1 VPKPFGKVARSL
13 PKLALAMY
21 SLPNEACPGI
31 LVVTVTTR
39 ATGRK
44 NGGRRKT
51 DEMQMRQVLR
61 RLGWRVWSDW
71 PQEVYQRQSYQQRLS
86 KVQEHFA
93 QSLDSAPR
101 GPVRVLSLCAG
112 DGRDVIG
119 VLRSHPRRTGVT
131 AWLVESNR
139 QSVAIGV
146 RHAASAGLEKTVNF
160 LCGDA
165 TLYVTYKDL
174 APADIVL
181 VCGVWG
187 HVAANQR
194 AQLVAGIASLCKPDA
209 AVIWTRGLV
218 PNMSRLQEIQ
228 SHFAGLAWN
237 NVRVSSTPDQR
248 WAVATYRYSGPPHQ
262 LSKSGR
268 LFRFRRRAG

>member
-1 VPKPFGKVARSL
+1 MKPAVVAVVEHLQGCGLIKRSD
-13 PKLALAMY
+13 KKG
-21 SLPNEACPGI
+21 N
-31 LVVTVTTR
+31 
-39 ATGRK
+39 
-44 NGGRRKT
+44 
-51 DEMQMRQVLR
+51 EMQMRELLR

-71 PQEVYQRQSYQQRLS
+71 PQEVYQQQSYQQRLS

-93 QSLDSAPR
+93 ECLDNVPR

-119 VLRSHPRRTGVT
+119 VLNSHPRRTDVS
-131 AWLVESNR
+131 AWLIESNR
-139 QSVAIGV
+139 QCVAICV
-146 RHAASAGLEKTVNF
+146 RQAASVGLQKTVNF
-160 LCGDA
+160 VCGDA
-165 TLYVTYKDL
+165 TLCVTYKNI
-174 APADIVL
+174 ATADIVL
-181 VCGVWG
+181 ICGVWG

-218 PNMSRLQEIQ
+218 PNMSRMQEIQ

-237 NVRVSSTPDQR
+237 KVRVSSTPDQR
-248 WAVATYRYSGPPHQ
+248 WAVATYRYSGPRHQ

>member
-1 VPKPFGKVARSL
+1 MKRLEKG
-13 PKLALAMY
+13 
-21 SLPNEACPGI
+21 
-31 LVVTVTTR
+31 
-39 ATGRK
+39 
-44 NGGRRKT
+44 
-51 DEMQMRQVLR
+51 DEMQMRRMLR

-71 PQEVYQRQSYQQRLS
+71 PQEVYQQQYYQQRLL

-93 QSLDSAPR
+93 ECLDNAPR
-101 GPVRVLSLCAG
+101 GAVRVLSVCAG

-119 VLRSHPRRTGVT
+119 VLRSHPRRTDVT

-139 QSVAIGV
+139 RSLAIGI
-146 RHAASAGLEKTVNF
+146 RHATSAGLEDAVNF

-165 TLYVTYKDL
+165 TLCVTYKNI

-194 AQLVAGIASLCKPDA
+194 ALLVAGIASLCKSHGV
-209 AVIWTRGLV
+209 VIWTRGLV
-218 PNMSRLQEIQ
+218 PNMSRLQDIQ
-228 SHFAGLAWN
+228 SQFAGLVWDEL
-237 NVRVSSTPDQR
+237 RVSTTTDQR
-248 WAVATYRYSGPPHQ
+248 WAVATYGYTGPPHQ

-268 LFRFRRRAG
+268 LFRFQRSAD